1 MRLLSSRMQTMNM
14 AGGLYDIYQKALRM
28 EAEGKSII
36 HMEIGRPD
44 FDSPKEAKEVTIQ
57 ALNNGEVHYTAMS
70 GIPELRKAI
79 CDKEF
84 KANDIVAD
92 PDKEIV
98 VTAGACEALISVM
111 MAILDP
117 GEEIMIPSPYF
128 SAYEEIAHII
138 GVKLNDVPLSLENNF
153 ELRVEDLEAHYNPN
167 VKAVLINTPSNPSG
181 AVVSESE
188 LVKIAAFA
196 QEKDILVISDETY
209 DQFLFEGVHKS
220 ISTLPCMK
228 ERTIVI
234 NSTSKV
240 FAMTGWRVGYAI
252 TPAAL
257 MPYVNKIHQN
267 MSTCATSFV
276 QYGAAE
282 AYRSC
287 GEFTKN
293 MVKKFKERRDIIVD
307 ALKQCDKIEFSVP
320 QGAFY
325 IFPKI
330 SAYGLSSREFCNRLL
345 DEAGIAST
353 PGDTFGKAGVGF
365 IRLAYGCSKTEVI
378 EAMDRFVKFTK
389 TL

>member
-1 MRLLSSRMQTMNM
+1 
-14 AGGLYDIYQKALRM
+14 
-28 EAEGKSII
+28 
-36 HMEIGRPD
+36 MEIGRPD
-44 FDSPKEAKEVTIQ
+44 FDSPKEAKEATIQ

-84 KANDIVAD
+84 KANGIVAD

-153 ELRVEDLEAHYNPN
+153 ELRVKDLEAHYNPN

-220 ISTLPCMK
+220 ISTLPDMK

-240 FAMTGWRVGYAI
+240 FSMTGWRVGYAI

-287 GEFTKN
+287 GEFTRN
-293 MVKKFKERRDIIVD
+293 MVKEFKERRDIIVD

-365 IRLAYGCSKTEVI
+365 IRLAYGCSKAEVI